1 MGDLMTVNSIS
12 SSNVTQMNDAQYYQD
27 QLQKIRNGVQQLGAD
42 LQAGNVS
49 QAQSDYTLLSQN
61 LPGSQNNTLSQ
72 DFSALGQALQSGNL
86 SDAQTAYATLLQD
99 LQKTH
104 HHHHHHHSANAQAAS
119 QQSNPI
125 AQAFDALGKALQS
138 GDLSTAQQAYSTIV
152 QDLQQY
158 GLNVAAVST
167 SSAAAQLPGL
177 NLTLT
182 A

>member
-42 LQAGNVS
+42 LQAGNLS
-49 QAQSDYTLLSQN
+49 QAQSDYALLSQN
-61 LPGSQNNTLSQ
+61 VPGSQNDTLNQ
-72 DFSALGQALQSGNL
+72 DFTALGQALQSGNL

-104 HHHHHHHSANAQAAS
+104 HHHHHSANAQAAS

-125 AQAFDALGKALQS
+125 VEAFDALGKALQS

-158 GLNVAAVST
+158 GLNVGAI
-167 SSAAAQLPGL
+167 SSSAAAAQLPGV
-177 NLTLT
+177 NLTVT